1 MPFTEGDISITS
13 RVLKNLELVFLY
25 FGVDDWDIKYIWIFE
40 KLKKFIQKGNKVA
53 DQIED

>member
-1 MPFTEGDISITS
+1 MSFTEGDVSITS